1 MTLLTQPAEE
11 AIRWLRQQLP
21 GVKHDYFMWDLEN
34 ALRDVLRHYGVNEE
48 VIETFNV
55 ERFIALQDAAESVP
69 TTKLL
74 AFIFVSEDNDFA
86 ISASGTVYRK
96 RSAYLW
102 QQTELEESRI
112 RLHARYQGQQLIDVL
127 SDEQHASAP
136 SSIRASNVVNIQR
149 GCKQLSAK
157 S

>member
-21 GVKHDYFMWDLEN
+21 DIKHDYFMWDLEN
-34 ALRDVLRHYGVNEE
+34 ALRDVLRHYGVDEN

-55 ERFIALQDAAESVP
+55 KRFVALHDTAENVP

-74 AFIFVSEDNDFA
+74 AFIFVGEDSDVA
-86 ISASGTVYRK
+86 ISASGTVYRQC
-96 RSAYLW
+96 SAYLW
-102 QQTELEESRI
+102 QQTELEESRV
-112 RLHARYQGQQLIDVL
+112 RLHTRYQGQQLIDVL
-127 SDEQHASAP
+127 PDEHHASAP
-136 SSIRASNVVNIQR
+136 SPARASNVVNIQCA
-149 GCKQLSAK
+149 GKQLSAK